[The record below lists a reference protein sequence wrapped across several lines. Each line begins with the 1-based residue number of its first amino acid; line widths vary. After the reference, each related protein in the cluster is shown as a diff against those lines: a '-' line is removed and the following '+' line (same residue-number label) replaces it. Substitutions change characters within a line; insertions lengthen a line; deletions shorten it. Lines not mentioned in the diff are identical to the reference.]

1 MNCIYYAIG
10 LLIGLVAPAYIS
22 AETAGISFMALF
34 DLVSLLVVLVAP
46 YFICAGASNSLT
58 FYKKD
63 MYLEM
68 FGDLT
73 LKFGFIGT
81 LMGLIFILG
90 GMAVP
95 PEPGVDP
102 AAKLGAS
109 LAVAIITPFYGMLFK
124 YVLVVPWLASRK
136 K

>member
-1 MNCIYYAIG
+1 
-10 LLIGLVAPAYIS
+10 
-22 AETAGISFMALF
+22 
-34 DLVSLLVVLVAP
+34 
-46 YFICAGASNSLT
+46 
-58 FYKKD
+58 

-81 LMGLIFILG
+81 LMGLVFILG